1 LKNDKKMYTISLS
14 GNTYTVEV
22 ISKNQLKI
30 NGEVVDFEVRK
41 EKNKVYVIT
50 YNDHSYFVLIKR
62 YDALLKEM
70 EIQVEQQIFQL
81 KVRDD
86 IDDLLD
92 KLGID
97 YSDMFKVS
105 ELKAPMPGL
114 VLDILVEA
122 GQEVK
127 KGDNLLV
134 ISAMKMENNIKS
146 PVDAVVK
153 EVKVDKNIAVNK
165 NQVLVEFE

>member
-1 LKNDKKMYTISLS
+1 MYTITFSDT
-14 GNTYTVEV
+14 TYTIEV
-22 ISKNQLKI
+22 IAKNKLKI
-30 NGEVVDFEVRK
+30 NGEEINFDIHK
-41 EKNKVYVIT
+41 EKNKVYSVT
-50 YNDHSYFVLIKR
+50 LNEQVYFVFIKR

-70 EIQVEQQIFQL
+70 ELQVEHQIFQL
-81 KVRDD
+81 KIRDD
-86 IDDLLD
+86 IDTLLD

-105 ELKAPMPGL
+105 DLKAPMPGL
-114 VLDILVEA
+114 VLDVLVKA
-122 GQEVK
+122 GDEVK

-146 PVDAVVK
+146 PVDAIIK
-153 EVKVDKNIAVNK
+153 DVKVEKDMAVNK